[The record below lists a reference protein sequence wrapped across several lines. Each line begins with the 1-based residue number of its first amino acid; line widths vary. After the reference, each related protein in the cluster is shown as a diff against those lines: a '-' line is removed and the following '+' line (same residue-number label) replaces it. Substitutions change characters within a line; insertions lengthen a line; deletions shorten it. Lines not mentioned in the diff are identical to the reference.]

1 MTLWTVA
8 HQAPLSMGFSGQ
20 ESWRMLPGPPPEN
33 HPDPGIEPAT
43 PVSPELQVDSLPSES
58 SKKPILF
65 SGFKVLRGVGCLIL
79 FHVSLEGLQILAALN
94 GMVLLHLE
102 SRCKHMHF
110 CLYIYNLGYLLLPV
124 IFLWLYLSC
133 MHFTVWLACFWRSN
147 IYPVSLELYTT

>member
-20 ESWRMLPGPPPEN
+20 ESWSVLPGPPPEN

-65 SGFKVLRGVGCLIL
+65 SGFK
-79 FHVSLEGLQILAALN
+79 FLEVRAASFSS
-94 GMVLLHLE
+94 MCPWKAYKFLLH
-102 SRCKHMHF
+102 
-110 CLYIYNLGYLLLPV
+110 
-124 IFLWLYLSC
+124 
-133 MHFTVWLACFWRSN
+133 
-147 IYPVSLELYTT
+147 